1 MQSCTSVD
9 LACSTGVTLS
19 VAQRAALQSSLPLLK
34 KNYKF
39 SEVFLFGKILCK
51 AGDYLVAF
59 GLEGCTTK
67 KKWFYWCVPSQP
79 AAHLCRTYHHRPLA
93 SSRAYLY
100 PTRLRQTHHSLP
112 PSWLTASALVCA
124 QRRRR
129 LVGPADRAL
138 RLGQGPDGQ
147 DASRCPVHRRR
158 LA

>member
-79 AAHLCRTYHHRPLA
+79 AAHLCRTCHHRPRA
-93 SSRAYLY
+93 SNRAYLY
-100 PTRLRQTHHSLP
+100 PTRLRQTPHPAPLMADCMRARVCAAP
-112 PSWLTASALVCA
+112 TAS
-124 QRRRR
+124 R
-129 LVGPADRAL
+129 GP
-138 RLGQGPDGQ
+138 
-147 DASRCPVHRRR
+147 S
-158 LA
+158 